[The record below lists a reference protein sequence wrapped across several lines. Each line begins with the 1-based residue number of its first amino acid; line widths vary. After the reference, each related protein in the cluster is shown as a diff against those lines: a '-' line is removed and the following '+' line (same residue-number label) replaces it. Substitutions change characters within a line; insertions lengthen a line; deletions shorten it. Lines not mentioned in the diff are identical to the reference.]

1 MVRIRALRDAVDDR
15 VAKSGGLAAQ
25 GSALKQK
32 LTTIEEELY
41 QTRTRS
47 GQDLLNF
54 PIKLTNR
61 LAVLRQS
68 VEGGDA
74 KPTDASFVV
83 LKELSAELDQR
94 LGELKRVED
103 TDVAA
108 FNRALAARKLEPIG
122 AAGGR

>member
-1 MVRIRALRDAVDDR
+1 VGR
-15 VAKSGGLAAQ
+15 SSGLAAQ

-32 LTTIEEELY
+32 LTAIEEELY

-61 LAVLRQS
+61 IAALRRS
-68 VEGGDA
+68 VESGDA
-74 KPTDASFVV
+74 RPTDASFVV

-94 LGELKRVED
+94 LAELKRVED